1 MQTNTGIQK
10 LSPHQTENPALVF
23 YELFDYASLPMLKDH
38 LWQWLKL
45 TVTGGYTKKYFNYRE
60 RESILVLY
68 EHLEKLLEAS
78 YIIYNDQKEDLRKH
92 HHRILEEELQED
104 ELPVKPT
111 Q

>member
-1 MQTNTGIQK
+1 MQNHISTHN

-23 YELFDYASLPMLKDH
+23 YELFDYSSLPMLKEH

-45 TVTGGYTKKYFNYRE
+45 TVTGGYNKKYFDYRQ

-78 YIIYNDQKEDLRKH
+78 YIIYSDKKEELRGLH
-92 HHRILEEELQED
+92 HQILEEELKED
-104 ELPVKPT
+104 
-111 Q
+111 

>member
-1 MQTNTGIQK
+1 MQTNHVIHT
-10 LSPHQTENPALVF
+10 LSPHQTENPALVY

-45 TVTGGYTKKYFNYRE
+45 TVTGGYTKKYFDYRQ

-78 YIIYNDQKEDLRKH
+78 FIIYTDRKEELRKLH
-92 HHRILEEELQED
+92 HQILEMELNAEND
-104 ELPVKPT
+104 
-111 Q
+111 